1 MTAKEVRAAIQDNVA
16 HAVCCKALE
25 NVGGN
30 VVAHVRSKV
39 LENIWDGVN
48 PNPNAWANIILQVS
62 ILTTNDF

>member
-1 MTAKEVRAAIQDNVA
+1 MTSEELRATIQDDVA
-16 HAVCCKALE
+16 HSVCCKALE
-25 NVGGN
+25 NVGAN
-30 VVAHVRSKV
+30 VVVHVRYKV